1 MKKTCAAAVF
11 VLLSACASH
20 SSPADMA
27 AAAND
32 DDSGYNVRGHQG
44 GGMGGNGN
52 IWGEVL
58 RTALQTGMSF
68 AHH

>member
-1 MKKTCAAAVF
+1 MKKTCTMGIF
-11 VLLSACASH
+11 ILLSACASR
-20 SSPADMA
+20 SPADMA

-32 DDSGYNVRGHQG
+32 DDSGYTVRGHQG
-44 GGMGGNGN
+44 GGRGGDSN

>member
-1 MKKTCAAAVF
+1 MRKTSAIAIF
-11 VLLSACASH
+11 ILLSACASR
-20 SSPADMA
+20 SPADMA

-58 RTALQTGMSF
+58 RTALQTGMGF

>member
-1 MKKTCAAAVF
+1 
-11 VLLSACASH
+11 
-20 SSPADMA
+20 MA

-32 DDSGYNVRGHQG
+32 DDSGYTVRGHQG